1 MSSSFKLTIAR
12 ELRPNELPSDE
23 QVVTAGREVLEA
35 SKGWKKGKVYQKN
48 TVRTYSRSKGPG
60 DGASWYCRVSEHTA
74 AEGNVRRII
83 PLSGSGYD
91 DDEYDRYIDVVKK
104 ATLIKKVSATQE
116 IWSSYYEFPS
126 FGVSP
131 RVFTVLQVTCYEPSS
146 PRTGLIISIP
156 VDLTGEPELAKLEER
171 GVKGR
176 YVSVESLTELPSGKT
191 EWRMATSSSPGGR
204 IPTLL
209 VENTMASAIS
219 ADVPH
224 FLKWFQTV
232 RGATETNEGVPT
244 VSTASDLDAAVN
256 VPPVNEPAVVG
267 LGTANAVE
275 VR

>member
-23 QVVTAGREVLEA
+23 QVIAAAREVLEA

-48 TVRTYSRSKGPG
+48 TVRTYARPKGPG
-60 DGASWYCRVSEHTA
+60 DGASWHCRVSEHTE
-74 AEGNVRRII
+74 AEATF
-83 PLSGSGYD
+83 
-91 DDEYDRYIDVVKK
+91 DEFWSKIGINHSENETEYIDVVKK
-104 ATLIKKVSATQE
+104 ATLIKKISTTQE

-131 RVFTVLQVTCYEPSS
+131 RVFTVLQVTHYEPSS
-146 PRTGLIISIP
+146 PRAGLFVSIP
-156 VDLTGEPELAKLEER
+156 VDLTSEPELAKLEER

-204 IPTLL
+204 IPALL
-209 VENTMASAIS
+209 VENTMASTIS

-232 RGATETNEGVPT
+232 RGATETKGAPIVPT
-244 VSTASDLDAAVN
+244 APDLNTVVN
-256 VPPVNEPAVVG
+256 IHPVNEPAIVG
-267 LGTANAVE
+267 LGAANAVE
-275 VR
+275 APVA